1 MNVRIFFALA
11 GLAVLSACNQATGQK
26 DRGKLVLK
34 TTEDSVAYGIGTD
47 VGIRLRGQLV
57 GADLKDSLNMDI
69 LSRGIRDG
77 LDSIVPDQ
85 KVMMAM
91 QMYQMEMQKK
101 YLAKQQVEAE
111 KTLREN
117 EAWLAENGKRPG
129 VITTASGLQYE
140 VLQMGTGAKP
150 GATDQVT
157 VQYRGTLVNGQEFD
171 SSYKKGQPATFRLNE
186 VVAGWTEGLQLMPVG
201 SKFKFYIP
209 SNLGWGAQGAGDGIP
224 PNSTVLFDVEL
235 LDIVPAVK

>member
-1 MNVRIFFALA
+1 
-11 GLAVLSACNQATGQK
+11 
-26 DRGKLVLK
+26 
-34 TTEDSVAYGIGTD
+34 
-47 VGIRLRGQLV
+47 
-57 GADLKDSLNMDI
+57 MDI

-157 VQYRGTLVNGQEFD
+157 VQYRGTWWNGQEFD

-186 VVAGWTEGLQLMPVG
+186 VVAGWT
-201 SKFKFYIP
+201 KDC
-209 SNLGWGAQGAGDGIP
+209 N
-224 PNSTVLFDVEL
+224 
-235 LDIVPAVK
+235 